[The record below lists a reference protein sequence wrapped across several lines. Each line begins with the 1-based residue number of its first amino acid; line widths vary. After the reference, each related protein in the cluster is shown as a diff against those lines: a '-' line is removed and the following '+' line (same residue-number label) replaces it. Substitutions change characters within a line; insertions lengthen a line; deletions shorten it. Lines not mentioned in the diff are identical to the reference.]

1 VKKISRRKKAAGK
14 TSIDDPLEGDG
25 RDPKVADRQVAFSFT
40 RNLLASPADADRFA
54 ELFMV
59 LYLALDERSV
69 SYAQGTLQ
77 VVVDPSTAERVRVK
91 LEELGVPATV
101 KDL

>member
-1 VKKISRRKKAAGK
+1 M
-14 TSIDDPLEGDG
+14 DDPREGEG
-25 RDPKVADRQVAFSFT
+25 HHPKPADRQVAFSFT
-40 RNLLASPADADRFA
+40 RNVLASPVEADRFA

-69 SYAQGTLQ
+69 NYAQGSLQ
-77 VVVDPSTAERVRVK
+77 VVVDPSTAEKVRVK
-91 LEELGVPATV
+91 VEELGLSATV